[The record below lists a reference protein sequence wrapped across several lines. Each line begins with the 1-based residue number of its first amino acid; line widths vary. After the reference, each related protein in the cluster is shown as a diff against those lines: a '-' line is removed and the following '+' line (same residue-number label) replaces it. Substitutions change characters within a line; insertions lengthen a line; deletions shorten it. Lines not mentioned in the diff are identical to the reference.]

1 MIPKKVV
8 DENIIKPA
16 SLYVEIT
23 LNNKTTMSVTLKL
36 ALTTSKQHDTILSHI
51 HRTKVMLLFLTF
63 SIRLMTG
70 NALLR

>member
-1 MIPKKVV
+1 MIPKKMV

-16 SLYVEIT
+16 SQYVKLT

-36 ALTTSKQHDTILSHI
+36 ALTTSKRHDTILSHI
-51 HRTKVMLLFLTF
+51 HRTKVTLLFLTF

>member
-1 MIPKKVV
+1 MV

-16 SLYVEIT
+16 SQYVKLT

-36 ALTTSKQHDTILSHI
+36 ALTTSKRHDKILSHI
-51 HRTKVMLLFLTF
+51 HRTKVTLLFLTF

>member
-1 MIPKKVV
+1 MV

-16 SLYVEIT
+16 SQYVKLT

-36 ALTTSKQHDTILSHI
+36 ALTTSKRHDTILSHI
-51 HRTKVMLLFLTF
+51 HRTKVTLLFLTF